1 MRQMHPLKPSDG
13 SGMAGASGITSLSQT
28 WRSAEAPAGQRAG
41 HDNLAAL
48 RPATPVLATDVPVG
62 DALRRARQ
70 SLGLEIDD
78 IAQATHVRAAFI
90 DALERRDLE
99 PLPARPF
106 AVGYVRAYARALGLD
121 PDQVAARFRKELP
134 DETASL
140 RPPPGIR
147 SRRRA
152 RFGGPLLVGLI
163 VVASLAGWNLFVR
176 VAAAPHRFASPVAA
190 PAAEGGQPIGPE
202 MLGAPLPAPPEASS
216 PPPYETPG
224 LAAATAANG
233 SPAAAEVTARI
244 AAEAAAAHPQTVAPG
259 TAFVAHGTVFGAR
272 AGGGAIVQALRP
284 FSLVVRGAGGEVYFA
299 RELAAGEA
307 WRAPAIAG
315 LTVDA
320 DTPAAAEVYLGG
332 RAEGPLTETQTA
344 VESLTTAKPAPA

>member
-1 MRQMHPLKPSDG
+1 MPG
-13 SGMAGASGITSLSQT
+13 GSGITALSQT
-28 WRSAEAPAGQRAG
+28 WRSAEAHTGQGAGY
-41 HDNLAAL
+41 DNLAAL
-48 RPATPVLATDVPVG
+48 RPTIPVLATDIPVG
-62 DALRRARQ
+62 EALRQARQ

-90 DALERRDLE
+90 DALERCDLA

-106 AVGYVRAYARALGLD
+106 AIGYVRAYARALGLD
-121 PDQVAARFRKELP
+121 PDQVAARFRQELP
-134 DETASL
+134 DETAWL

-152 RFGGPLLVGLI
+152 RFVGPLVVGLI

-176 VAAAPHRFASPVAA
+176 VAAAPHRFAGPMAA
-190 PAAEGGQPIGPE
+190 PAAGAGQPIGPE
-202 MLGAPLPAPPEASS
+202 VLGAPLPAPPEAST

-233 SPAAAEVTARI
+233 SPAAVQITARI
-244 AAEAAAAHPQTVAPG
+244 AAEAAAAHAPNAVAPG
-259 TAFVAHGTVFGAR
+259 AAFVAHGPVFGAR
-272 AGGGAIVQALRP
+272 TGVGVIVQALRP

-307 WRAPAIAG
+307 WRAPPIAG

-320 DTPAAAEVYLGG
+320 DDPAATEVYLAGH
-332 RAEGPLTETQTA
+332 AAGPLTETQTA
-344 VESLTTAKPAPA
+344 VESLTTVKPAPA